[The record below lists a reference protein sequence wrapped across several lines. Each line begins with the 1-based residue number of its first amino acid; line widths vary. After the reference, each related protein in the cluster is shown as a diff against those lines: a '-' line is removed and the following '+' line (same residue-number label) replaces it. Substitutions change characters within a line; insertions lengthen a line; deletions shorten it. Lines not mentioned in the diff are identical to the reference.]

1 MTRFICSGANVTNYM
16 TINECT
22 LKLLRNGSSL
32 ISFNMTILKPLE
44 PLWITMKLWY
54 KTNGHVYK
62 PMFGIDERVEVC
74 KVLASGD
81 SGKPIHK
88 LMYNLFKQYLPHFMK
103 PCPILGEYSVKNFQ
117 FNEKMFPP
125 IVPAGDYRNDMQIL
139 LSNNH
144 TLIAVQ
150 FHGSIRARGL
160 ADLSLG

>member
-1 MTRFICSGANVTNYM
+1 MARVLSYVIVGVLFLSRLSCDFYDGHNGERPFTTRMTRFICSGANVTNYM

-103 PCPILGEYSVKNFQ
+103 PCPILVRFCTAY
-117 FNEKMFPP
+117 
-125 IVPAGDYRNDMQIL
+125 
-139 LSNNH
+139 
-144 TLIAVQ
+144 
-150 FHGSIRARGL
+150 
-160 ADLSLG
+160 